1 MDMNINILL
10 FEEFE
15 PLDVFGPFEV
25 FFNTPSVRTRLF
37 CLDGPQVVCGA
48 GHVPVSAIGPN
59 EIDHRGVLL
68 IPGGDG
74 TRPLSKDRQWLD
86 RLRDLSCEASHVLT
100 VCTGSALLAAT
111 GLLDG
116 RRATSNDLAFDWV
129 TSVSDRVTWIRDARW
144 TVDGNFRT
152 SSGISA
158 GIDMALSFIEDMVG
172 PDAADRATAEMEYVR
187 NQDSNFDPFSRS
199 NTH

>member
-1 MDMNINILL
+1 MTNQPALSSFSTIRFISAVGL
-10 FEEFE
+10 
-15 PLDVFGPFEV
+15 
-25 FFNTPSVRTRLF
+25 TWRR
-37 CLDGPQVVCGA
+37 CGA
-48 GHVPVSAIGPN
+48 GHVPVSAVVPN
-59 EIDHRGVLL
+59 EIDRHRVLL

-86 RLRDLSCEASHVLT
+86 RLRELSSEASRVLT

-116 RRATSNDLAFDWV
+116 CRAASNGLTFDWV
-129 TSVSDRVTWIRDARW
+129 TSVSDRVTWIRDAHW
-144 TVDGNFRT
+144 IVDGNFRT

-158 GIDMALSFIEDMVG
+158 GIDMALSFVQDLVG
-172 PDAADRATAEMEYVR
+172 SDAADQATTEMEYIR
-187 NQDSNFDPFSRS
+187 NRNSNFAPPFSRS

>member
-1 MDMNINILL
+1 MSWYMTNQPALSNFSTIRFISAVGL
-10 FEEFE
+10 
-15 PLDVFGPFEV
+15 
-25 FFNTPSVRTRLF
+25 TWRR
-37 CLDGPQVVCGA
+37 CGA
-48 GHVPVSAIGPN
+48 GHVPVSAVVPN
-59 EIDHRGVLL
+59 EIDRHRVLL

-86 RLRDLSCEASHVLT
+86 RLRELSSEASRVLT

-116 RRATSNDLAFDWV
+116 CRAASNGLTFDWV

-172 PDAADRATAEMEYVR
+172 PDAADRATTEMEYVR

>member
-1 MDMNINILL
+1 M
-10 FEEFE
+10 
-15 PLDVFGPFEV
+15 
-25 FFNTPSVRTRLF
+25 
-37 CLDGPQVVCGA
+37 VCGA
-48 GHVPVSAIGPN
+48 GHVPVSAVGPN

-86 RLRDLSCEASHVLT
+86 RLGELASEASQVLT

-116 RRATSNDLAFDWV
+116 CRATSNDLAFDWV
-129 TSVSDRVTWIRDARW
+129 TSVSERVTWIRDARW
-144 TVDGNFRT
+144 IVDGNFRT

-158 GIDMALSFIEDMVG
+158 GIDMALSFVEDMVG
-172 PDAADRATAEMEYVR
+172 PDAADRATTEMEYIR
-187 NQDSNFDPFSRS
+187 NQDSNFDTFSLS

>member
-25 FFNTPSVRTRLF
+25 FFNTLGVRTRLF
-37 CLDGPQVVCGA
+37 CPDGPQVVCGA
-48 GHVPVSAIGPN
+48 GRVPVSAVGPN

-74 TRPLSKDRQWLD
+74 TRPLSKDRRWLD
-86 RLRDLSCEASHVLT
+86 RLGELASEASQVLT

-129 TSVSDRVTWIRDARW
+129 TSVSDQVTWIRDARW
-144 TVDGNFRT
+144 IVDGNFRT

-172 PDAADRATAEMEYVR
+172 PDAADRATTEMEYIR